1 VVEAVLVR
9 VERVWGNYFGG
20 PFGWFFLGVLF
31 FLRGNYTDRSG
42 KFADSM
48 SATWLIFME
57 SSITSESL
65 ILMWTEPFCE
75 DWRNSSIVVFGVMLG
90 CAEEKSI
97 LAEASALSDLQISIR
112 SLMDSVGG

>member
-1 VVEAVLVR
+1 
-9 VERVWGNYFGG
+9 
-20 PFGWFFLGVLF
+20 
-31 FLRGNYTDRSG
+31 
-42 KFADSM
+42 M

-57 SSITSESL
+57 SSIMSVSL
-65 ILMWTEPFCE
+65 ILMLTEPFSE

-112 SLMDSVGG
+112 SLIDSVGG